1 MKIISLE
8 KNLFAGYFLM
18 KKKNS
23 GNLLQ
28 IPMSKKKIK
37 CSPFKNN
44 PISTS
49 ISNLIIPKN
58 NSSYPQPPTKLDK
71 MILSRSTII
80 NSFAKFLN
88 EISF

>member
-1 MKIISLE
+1 MKIISSV

-23 GNLLQ
+23 GDLLMM
-28 IPMSKKKIK
+28 PVSKNIIK

-49 ISNLIIPKN
+49 TSNLIIPNN
-58 NSSYPQPPTKLDK
+58 NSSYPQPPTKFNK

-80 NSFAKFLN
+80 NFFAKFLN